1 MERAVIVSALRTPIG
16 RFMGGLSTIPAPK
29 LAAGVIKETMARM
42 KLDPEMVDEV
52 DLSKIPG
59 YVQPPK

>member
-29 LAAGVIKETMARM
+29 LAAGLIKETVSRT
-42 KLDPEMVDEV
+42 KLDPERDHKKPEKN
-52 DLSKIPG
+52 LRN
-59 YVQPPK
+59 